1 MKLKLLIAGCLSA
14 MIAMGLLVS
23 NINAKEEERVQ
34 LAKAPSA
41 AGIEG
46 KAKSEEWA
54 KYYQR
59 QYDSWKTTK
68 E

>member
-46 KAKSEEWA
+46 KAKSEA
-54 KYYQR
+54 GA
-59 QYDSWKTTK
+59 
-68 E
+68 